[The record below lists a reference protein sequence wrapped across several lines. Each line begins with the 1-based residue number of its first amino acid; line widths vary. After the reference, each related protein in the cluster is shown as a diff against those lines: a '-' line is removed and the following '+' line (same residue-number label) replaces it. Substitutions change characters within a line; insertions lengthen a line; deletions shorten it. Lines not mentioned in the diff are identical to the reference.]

1 MMKMNDY
8 KQHSQIYNKLVKFG
22 IDSETEDLKVD
33 SLMGEISEFDE
44 VDMTRTLNETKGDD
58 IYIYMKDGMY
68 FYLYVPEGFV
78 DTILPDEDPQ

>member
-1 MMKMNDY
+1 MMKMNNY

-44 VDMTRTLNETKGDD
+44 VDMTRTINETKGDD